1 MAAAPQRPLPARR
14 TRTHVPKAGREDLCP
29 CRGGVAGGARDAG
42 HAPARPRPPGTT
54 RALLGA
60 TKDIGPL
67 SPAPPESFPASVGT
81 GSRKSR
87 GAAAAADDT
96 QGRRMNFFI
105 AALLV
110 LQFVPGNA
118 EVEDDEEEI
127 TQFLFDYAARYSDYL
142 YSTGDYYYDNTTGM
156 PTPYTFEMDSY
167 ETNTIGDFGQWFPQ
181 EDATTKISGIPDTDA
196 PGDSRNAKDS
206 QDFWESAGPPLQC
219 HVPLVTL
226 LSLRGL
232 LL

>member
-1 MAAAPQRPLPARR
+1 
-14 TRTHVPKAGREDLCP
+14 
-29 CRGGVAGGARDAG
+29 
-42 HAPARPRPPGTT
+42 
-54 RALLGA
+54 
-60 TKDIGPL
+60 
-67 SPAPPESFPASVGT
+67 
-81 GSRKSR
+81 
-87 GAAAAADDT
+87 
-96 QGRRMNFFI
+96 MNFFI

-167 ETNTIGDFGQWFPQ
+167 ETNTIGDYGQWFPQ
-181 EDATTKISGIPDTDA
+181 EDATIKISGIPDTDA
-196 PGDSRNAKDS
+196 PEDSRNAKDS
-206 QDFWESAGPPLQC
+206 QDIWESAGSPLQC

>member
-1 MAAAPQRPLPARR
+1 
-14 TRTHVPKAGREDLCP
+14 
-29 CRGGVAGGARDAG
+29 
-42 HAPARPRPPGTT
+42 
-54 RALLGA
+54 
-60 TKDIGPL
+60 
-67 SPAPPESFPASVGT
+67 
-81 GSRKSR
+81 
-87 GAAAAADDT
+87 
-96 QGRRMNFFI
+96 MNFFI

-110 LQFVPGNA
+110 LQFAPGNA

-167 ETNTIGDFGQWFPQ
+167 ETNTIGDYGQWFPQ

-206 QDFWESAGPPLQC
+206 QDFWESAGSPLQS
-219 HVPLVTL
+219 HLPLVTL